1 MFFVV
6 ADELRA
12 VCIVEERAGSFVFC
26 PVAGDEEFFAIELAG
41 VGVDVRIVFEQ
52 RDEFAVD
59 DDFML
64 VAELDEFTIIV
75 ENGIGVIDFAGG
87 IDFRV
92 VRVDSNPG
100 RTGREACV
108 FARIPLH
115 RRAGVVA
122 GHIVKAGEHGFGA
135 YAFLVDDELL
145 PGVLFFDVAAVIDTR
160 PVRIRHAEF
169 FALIDIGRALH
180 YVEAGREH
188 FGRADAVFLRFVA
201 AHRDAS

>member
-1 MFFVV
+1 MLFVV

-100 RTGREACV
+100 RTG
-108 FARIPLH
+108 PP
-115 RRAGVVA
+115 RRSRPTVPPDGILAGSHA
-122 GHIVKAGEHGFGA
+122 PPDWSGYSPSAPRDSGRCAAEHG
-135 YAFLVDDELL
+135 YAGSRTV
-145 PGVLFFDVAAVIDTR
+145 
-160 PVRIRHAEF
+160 
-169 FALIDIGRALH
+169 
-180 YVEAGREH
+180 
-188 FGRADAVFLRFVA
+188 
-201 AHRDAS
+201 